1 MIWTWL
7 LVACNPIEPL
17 DLPDD
22 PAATGVPVGVRTV
35 QTGGVTFEV
44 WYPATDDVADEPG
57 ETVSLAPFLP
67 TSFTDAVGPV
77 ELPPLVTLAVRE
89 AAPRNLD
96 APVPVVVFSHGFG
109 GFRLQSVDYTTHLAS
124 RGYVVI
130 ALDHPGRMMGDI
142 LPCLFSPPLDG
153 CNLAFGDDPAP
164 AQLTV
169 AADWVA
175 SLPED
180 DPLAALVDVEHIGL
194 TGHSAGGGSTGTLG
208 DEDERYDALLPMAYG
223 PTVARDVPML
233 TMGGSCDGVV
243 RIGDVTAGEAAST
256 DARLLTI
263 AGAGH
268 LAFSDLCDLDLAGLA
283 ADTLD
288 GRDDLNATI
297 YNSLLSLGTDGCPER
312 APDPAVCDDAAYL
325 DLATSAAI
333 VRGASTLFFDAE
345 LKGAGPGLAGFSSD
359 HATLGE

>member
-1 MIWTWL
+1 MLGFGL
-7 LVACNPIEPL
+7 LVACHPVEPL

-35 QTGGVTFEV
+35 ETGGVTFEV
-44 WYPATDDVADEPG
+44 WYPATDKVAEDAG
-57 ETVSLAPFLP
+57 EQVSLAPFIP
-67 TSFTDAVGPV
+67 ASFTDRVGPV
-77 ELPPLVTLAVRE
+77 ELAPFATIAVRD
-89 AAPRNLD
+89 AAPRNVD
-96 APVPVVVFSHGFG
+96 APVPVILFSHGFG

-130 ALDHPGRMMGDI
+130 AVDHPGRMMGDI
-142 LPCLFSPPLDG
+142 LPCLFSPPLEG

-180 DPLAALVDVEHIGL
+180 DPLATLVDVEHTGL

-208 DEDERYDALLPMAYG
+208 GEDERYDALLPMAYG
-223 PTVARDVPML
+223 PEVARDVPML
-233 TMGGSCDGVV
+233 TMGGSCDAVV
-243 RIGDVTAGEAAST
+243 TIDDVTAGEAAST
-256 DARLLTI
+256 DAQLLTI
-263 AGAGH
+263 EGAGH

-312 APDPAVCDDAAYL
+312 APDPAVCDDDAYL
-325 DLATSAAI
+325 DLDTSAAI

-345 LKGAGPGLAGFSSD
+345 LKGVGPGLEGWSAE
-359 HATLGE
+359 HATLGD